1 VIKGGDVLTHTVHRH
16 EPGVAVYSKE
26 SPFVNIVDETSD
38 VLVVDKPGTLPIH
51 PCGGYHVQSLMNILE
66 PIYGGKLY
74 TIHRLDRLTSG
85 LLILGKTSLV
95 AQEWG
100 KSIMNRNCQ
109 KVYLAR
115 VAGKFPLN
123 AGGDASKLRL
133 SGDSCPINGEW
144 PEYATIGNSKSRDV
158 AMERKRN
165 AHGFWIING
174 KGQVTG
180 NDVDLQRVFDS
191 KFDEDDWLKNADSET
206 DSESKEQMLWFH
218 LACPTRIAKH
228 KDGVC
233 EAGSF
238 ETVDD
243 DLYLKGVK
251 PAQTSFG
258 VVRYDPTTDSTVVV
272 CKPVTGRT
280 HQIRLHLQHLGH
292 PIANDPNYGGEMW
305 YGNADGQR
313 VCQVAR
319 ERLETIDQDN
329 KADIERSRIGKVPV
343 APVASTISEPATE
356 KEIQAGV
363 SEAVRQETESIHD
376 FIRRTCVWCA
386 RQQAGGI
393 NRDMLEFL
401 IRSPGIWLHALK
413 YSFTV
418 SDGRSVSYRA
428 PFPSWV
434 QFDDL

>member
-1 VIKGGDVLTHTVHRH
+1 VIKGGDVLTHTVHCH

-38 VLVVDKPGTLPIH
+38 VLVVDKQGTLPIH
-51 PCGGYHVQSLMNILE
+51 PCGGYHVQSFMNILE

-100 KSIMNRNCQ
+100 KSIMNQNCQ

-133 SGDSCPINGEW
+133 SGDSCPINGKW
-144 PEYATIGNSKSRDV
+144 PKYATIGNSKSRDV

-165 AHGFWIING
+165 AHMFWIIKG

-218 LACPTRIAKH
+218 LACPIRIAKH
-228 KDGVC
+228 GRRRC
-233 EAGSF
+233 
-238 ETVDD
+238 VDD
-243 DLYLKGVK
+243 FWVGRRLY
-251 PAQTSFG
+251 F
-258 VVRYDPTTDSTVVV
+258 
-272 CKPVTGRT
+272 
-280 HQIRLHLQHLGH
+280 
-292 PIANDPNYGGEMW
+292 
-305 YGNADGQR
+305 
-313 VCQVAR
+313 
-319 ERLETIDQDN
+319 
-329 KADIERSRIGKVPV
+329 
-343 APVASTISEPATE
+343 
-356 KEIQAGV
+356 
-363 SEAVRQETESIHD
+363 
-376 FIRRTCVWCA
+376 
-386 RQQAGGI
+386 
-393 NRDMLEFL
+393 
-401 IRSPGIWLHALK
+401 
-413 YSFTV
+413 
-418 SDGRSVSYRA
+418 
-428 PFPSWV
+428 
-434 QFDDL
+434 